1 MKHNPTRSPQLGAAL
16 ALVDLL
22 KEHPEL
28 AVASW
33 SIDSVTGSLHGF
45 VHEESSGA
53 VERYAEVLGTEVV
66 QGLPY
71 VFDGRTVYPY
81 RLSTTWRDV
90 RVSVS
95 ATVPV
100 PLATLLGRAA

>member
-1 MKHNPTRSPQLGAAL
+1 MKNNPTGSPQLGAAL

-45 VHEESSGA
+45 VHDESSGA
-53 VERYAEVLGTEVV
+53 VEVYAEVLGAEVV
-66 QGLPY
+66 KGLPY
-71 VFDGRTVYPY
+71 AFEGRTVYPY
-81 RLSTTWRDV
+81 RLSTVWRDV
-90 RVSVS
+90 RVSMA
-95 ATVPV
+95 ATVP
-100 PLATLLGRAA
+100 LTALMGRAA